1 MMMTRSQDICCSI
14 CNKYLFTEIDT
25 EKGYRRENDIKDYQY
40 DETADNFICIDC
52 LRAANKN

>member
-1 MMMTRSQDICCSI
+1 MTRSQDICCSI